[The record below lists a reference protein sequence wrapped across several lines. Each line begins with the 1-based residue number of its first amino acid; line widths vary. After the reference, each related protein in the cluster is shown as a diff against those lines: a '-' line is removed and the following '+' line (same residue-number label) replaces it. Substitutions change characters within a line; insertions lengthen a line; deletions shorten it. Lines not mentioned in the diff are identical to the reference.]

1 MKIHKIE
8 YTDDNTPLADDVHIQ
23 QGKYYARIIAADD
36 KIILQHGVTMPG
48 RTTHEAE
55 VSFDDLWD
63 WIASHTMG
71 ASR

>member
-8 YTDDNTPLADDVHIQ
+8 YTDDNAPLADDVHVQ
-23 QGKYYARIIAADD
+23 QGNLYVRIIAMDD
-36 KIILQHGVTMPG
+36 KIILQHGTAMPG

-55 VSFDDLWD
+55 VSFDDLLD

-71 ASR
+71 AKR